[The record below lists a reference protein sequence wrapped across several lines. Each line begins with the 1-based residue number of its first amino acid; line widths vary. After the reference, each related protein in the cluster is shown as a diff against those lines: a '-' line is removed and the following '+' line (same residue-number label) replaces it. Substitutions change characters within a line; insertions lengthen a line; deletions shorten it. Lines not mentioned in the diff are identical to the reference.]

1 MIKGTWPSLDR
12 YLRTLVHA
20 EGVGAGALAARLIVL
35 GYFLRISLENK

>member
-20 EGVGAGALAARLIVL
+20 EGVGAGALAGIGLLLKNVF
-35 GYFLRISLENK
+35 GK